1 MTWDLSGN
9 IIYPSGIEAA
19 KIVHWFPKHP
29 LGTKLAA
36 YFPIIYAANYSNLI
50 IEGSSP
56 YEWSPIYALMH

>member
-36 YFPIIYAANYSNLI
+36 YFKENCFDQATKYS
-50 IEGSSP
+50 EGSIIP
-56 YEWSPIYALMH
+56 KYMELYESIL